1 MRFLLIS
8 LSGPVGI
15 CVGRLRRRMLV
26 VLVRGCVNLHVE
38 DEERQWN
45 TASNSRA
52 SSGESEFE
60 GGGGRYYQQESMAG
74 RRDGGRSL
82 CFSLAST
89 RRTVGGGGRTSTTR
103 QERWAEAI
111 DF

>member
-74 RRDGGRSL
+74 RRDGGQVDVSRSQERKL
-82 CFSLAST
+82 
-89 RRTVGGGGRTSTTR
+89 GGGGRTSTTR